1 MNKELLFDSFSQ
13 LDENL
18 ISRSEAAKARPAW
31 RKWAGIA
38 ACFVL
43 VAALAVPAITGHLPR
58 AERAEQEREV
68 VPGAAEHNGPTNL
81 PANNPEP
88 WEPNDPT
95 QLPAHAPD
103 AWVTN
108 DPTQLPAN
116 SPNGMLPDNGICIPA
131 DGTQEDVKYKESK
144 RMISHYDIGNM
155 DACYAVPQNGEVNFS
170 MPLREAMKAY
180 GDDVRYRVVV
190 DLFRDESQLPPDG
203 ADAKNESA
211 RLAALG
217 YITAFETYTDNGSS
231 QTWFTLHAGYDQLAD
246 FAAAEEYGYMFFLYG
261 ERVSGGDTEYPAIFN
276 ASGEVTESTA
286 ACPAAPQSE
295 TLTAKQAYADADF
308 GAYLC
313 ETPRGFAAESFRRAG
328 GRLMAYF
335 SRGYDYVEWNA
346 ARCTEADRARIVSPD
361 CPEDYDLSLYS
372 VPFAE
377 SVPADRRQ
385 TVDEPI
391 FRAEELTLDAVRA
404 RTVTVADAGDS
415 AGERMS
421 FAVLYDG
428 DVLVRISTKGVSP
441 EWVYEQLDAMR

>member
-1 MNKELLFDSFSQ
+1 MNKELLFDSFSD

-18 ISRSEAAKARPAW
+18 LARSETAKTHIPWHRWAAL
-31 RKWAGIA
+31 A

-58 AERAEQEREV
+58 AEQAA
-68 VPGAAEHNGPTNL
+68 PPFPDAAEHNEATHL
-81 PANNPEP
+81 PVNRPEAA
-88 WEPNDPT
+88 E
-95 QLPAHAPD
+95 L
-103 AWVTN
+103 N

-116 SPNGMLPDNGICIPA
+116 SPNAMLPNNGINIPA
-131 DGTQEDVKYKESK
+131 GGAQEDVKYVESK
-144 RMISHYDIGNM
+144 QMISHYDIGNM

-203 ADAKNESA
+203 ADAKNEGA

-231 QTWFTLHAGYDQLAD
+231 QTWFTLHATYDQLAD
-246 FAAAEEYGYMFFLYG
+246 FAVAGEYGYMFFLYG
-261 ERVSGGDTEYPAIFN
+261 ERVPGGDTEYPAVIFN
-276 ASGEVTESTA
+276 AGEVTESTA

-295 TLTAKQAYADADF
+295 TLSAEQAYADADF

-313 ETPRGFAAESFRRAG
+313 QTPRGFAAENFRRAD

-346 ARCTEADRARIVSPD
+346 TRCTEADKARIVSLD
-361 CPEDYDLSLYS
+361 RPEDYDLSLYS
-372 VPFAE
+372 IPFSE
-377 SVPADRRQ
+377 SVPADKRQ
-385 TVDEPI
+385 IVDEPI

-404 RTVTVADAGDS
+404 RTLTVADAGDS

-421 FAVLYDG
+421 FAVLFDG

-441 EWVYEQLDAMR
+441 EWVFGQLSAMR